1 MNTLVTGGT
10 GFIGRRLVAA
20 LRARG
25 NAVTVLSRDAVRAR
39 SLLGDQVECL
49 DWDPAQAEGPWEK
62 ALARADGVVN
72 LAGEPVLARH
82 WNDAVKTRIRES
94 RVQGTRH
101 LVEAMARAG
110 ARPRVLVNASGVD
123 YYGDTGDTA
132 VDEGAPPGDTFLAR
146 VCVAWEAEAQRA
158 AALGVREVRLRT
170 GVVLG
175 EAGGAL
181 AQMERAFRL
190 FVGGAV
196 GGGRQWLPWIHLD
209 DVVGV
214 ILRAL
219 DDEAVTGPVN
229 VVAPE
234 PVRMLAL
241 AREVGRALRR
251 PSWAPVPAFA
261 LRIVLG
267 EAASVLVQS
276 KRVLPGVLRRLGF
289 AYRYTDLAEALR
301 ASLGAMP

>member
-1 MNTLVTGGT
+1 
-10 GFIGRRLVAA
+10 
-20 LRARG
+20 
-25 NAVTVLSRDAVRAR
+25 
-39 SLLGDQVECL
+39 
-49 DWDPAQAEGPWEK
+49 
-62 ALARADGVVN
+62 
-72 LAGEPVLARH
+72 
-82 WNDAVKTRIRES
+82 
-94 RVQGTRH
+94 
-101 LVEAMARAG
+101 
-110 ARPRVLVNASGVD
+110 VLVNASGVD